1 MKKRFFQVKI
11 IRRYLFSYLL
21 LFFLPLIVLNG
32 FFHFYYQKSL
42 QNELVQN
49 QQVLLEKLQL
59 STESEL
65 ERLRLISSQLTLN
78 GFGSDIPLSDPVK
91 GMGLI
96 RFLATQKNV
105 NPFLSD
111 IVIYYKESEV
121 FYSTTS
127 SYTKEYFQLLFEGQ
141 P

>member
-1 MKKRFFQVKI
+1 
-11 IRRYLFSYLL
+11 
-21 LFFLPLIVLNG
+21 
-32 FFHFYYQKSL
+32 
-42 QNELVQN
+42 
-49 QQVLLEKLQL
+49 
-59 STESEL
+59 
-65 ERLRLISSQLTLN
+65 
-78 GFGSDIPLSDPVK
+78 
-91 GMGLI
+91 MGLI

-141 P
+141 PEIFQDLTVFFDSPDRLYTAPPSILLPPATSAKRNLALVYPVAPNGLDTTNAGDS